1 MQIQKILNNNVV
13 ITTDQKNNEIVAM
26 GRGLAF
32 QKKIGDEI
40 AEEAI
45 DKTYHLANSD
55 LFHKFQELLVD
66 VPITYLEIANDIID
80 EAKVTLK
87 NPLNDSLY
95 ISITDHL
102 YAAVQRVKEGV
113 RVRNLLLW
121 DVKRLFP
128 DEFSVGVNA
137 VKRIEEKFKVNLGED
152 EAGNIALHLVNA
164 QSDSENEDAYM
175 MAELMQEI
183 IQITSYY
190 FKVQLDEESVYFYR
204 FTTHLRFFAS
214 RIMNH
219 RQLTDETDDELLLI
233 IQKKYQNAYQCVERI
248 ADFIR
253 KKYDYEMSNDE
264 KLYLTIHIARLVQK
278 VNQLKLNPPAFH
290 IIPGC

>member
-13 ITTDQKNNEIVAM
+13 ITTDQKNNEIIVM

-32 QKKIGDEI
+32 QKKVGDEI
-40 AEEAI
+40 CETAV
-45 DKTYHLANSD
+45 DKTYRLANSD
-55 LFHKFQELLVD
+55 LLHKFQELLED
-66 VPITYLEIANDIID
+66 MPISYVEIANDIID

-121 DVKRLFP
+121 DVKRFFP
-128 DEFSVGVNA
+128 DEFAVGVDA
-137 VKRIEEKFKVNLGED
+137 VKKIKDKFGVDLGED

-164 QSDSENEDAYM
+164 QTENDNEDAYM
-175 MAELMQEI
+175 VAELMQEI

-190 FKVQLDEESVYFYR
+190 FKVQLDEDSVYFYR

-214 RIMNH
+214 RIMNR
-219 RQLTDETDDELLLI
+219 RQLTDETDDDLLLI
-233 IQKKYQNAYQCVERI
+233 IQKKYQNAYKCVEKI
-248 ADFIR
+248 AEFIVNT
-253 KKYDYEMSNDE
+253 YHYEMSNDE

-278 VNQLKLNPPAFH
+278 VNQ
-290 IIPGC
+290 

>member
-40 AEEAI
+40 TESAI

-55 LFHKFQELLVD
+55 LFNKFQELLVD
-66 VPITYLEIANDIID
+66 VPITYVEIANDIID

-102 YAAVQRVKEGV
+102 Y
-113 RVRNLLLW
+113 VRNLLLW

-128 DEFSVGVNA
+128 DEFSVGVSA
-137 VKRIEEKFKVNLGED
+137 VKKIKEKFNIDLGED

-164 QSDSENEDAYM
+164 QTESDNEDAYM

-214 RIMNH
+214 RIMNK
-219 RQLTDETDDELLLI
+219 RQLTDETDNELLLI
-233 IQKKYQNAYQCVERI
+233 IQKKYQNAYQCVEKI
-248 ADFIR
+248 ADFIS
-253 KKYDYEMSNDE
+253 KKYAYEMSNDE

-278 VNQLKLNPPAFH
+278 VSE
-290 IIPGC
+290 

>member
-1 MQIQKILNNNVV
+1 MQIQKVLNNNVV
-13 ITTDQKNNEIVAM
+13 VATDQNDNEIVVM

-32 QKKIGDEI
+32 QKKVGDQI
-40 AEEAI
+40 ATDSI
-45 DKTYHLANSD
+45 DKTYRLANSD
-55 LFHKFQELLVD
+55 LAHKFQELLAD
-66 VPITYLEIANDIID
+66 VPIKYVEVANDIID

-102 YAAVQRVKEGV
+102 YGAIQRVSEGV

-121 DVKRLFP
+121 DVKRFFP
-128 DEFSVGVNA
+128 DEFSVGIAAIKKIQAEFDVD
-137 VKRIEEKFKVNLGED
+137 LGED

-164 QSDSENEDAYM
+164 QTENGNDNVVVMTEM
-175 MAELMQEI
+175 MQEI

-214 RIMNH
+214 RIMNQ
-219 RQLTDETDDELLLI
+219 RQVTDETDDELLMI
-233 IQKKYQNAYQCVERI
+233 IRKKYQNAYQCVEKI
-248 ADFIR
+248 ADFIAQS
-253 KKYDYEMSNDE
+253 YHYEMSNDE

-278 VNQLKLNPPAFH
+278 VNQ
-290 IIPGC
+290 

>member
-1 MQIQKILNNNVV
+1 MQIRKNLNNNVV
-13 ITTDQKNNEIVAM
+13 ITTNQKNNEIVVM

-32 QKKIGDEI
+32 QKKVGDEI
-40 AEEAI
+40 AEDAI
-45 DKTYHLANSD
+45 DKTYHLANNELS
-55 LFHKFQELLVD
+55 HKFQELLED
-66 VPITYLEIANDIID
+66 MPIAYVEIANDIID

-102 YAAVQRVKEGV
+102 YAAIQRVKEGV

-121 DVKRLFP
+121 DVKRFFP
-128 DEFSVGVNA
+128 DEFSVGVDA
-137 VKRIEEKFKVNLGED
+137 VKRIKKRFGIDLGED

-164 QSDSENEDAYM
+164 QTENDNDDAFLM
-175 MAELMQEI
+175 TEMMQEI

-214 RIMNH
+214 RIMNQ
-219 RQLTDETDDELLLI
+219 RQVADETDDELLLI
-233 IQKKYQNAYQCVERI
+233 IQRKYQNAYKCVGKI
-248 ADFIR
+248 ADFILE
-253 KKYDYEMSNDE
+253 KYQYEMTNDE

-278 VNQLKLNPPAFH
+278 VTQ
-290 IIPGC
+290 

>member
-128 DEFSVGVNA
+128 DEFSVDVNA

-248 ADFIR
+248 ADFIK

-278 VNQLKLNPPAFH
+278 VNQ
-290 IIPGC
+290 

>member
-1 MQIQKILNNNVV
+1 
-13 ITTDQKNNEIVAM
+13 M

-278 VNQLKLNPPAFH
+278 VNQ
-290 IIPGC
+290 

>member
-55 LFHKFQELLVD
+55 LFQKFQELLVD
-66 VPITYLEIANDIID
+66 VPISYVEIANDIID

-102 YAAVQRVKEGV
+102 YAAIQRVKEGV

-128 DEFSVGVNA
+128 DEFSVGVSA
-137 VKRIEEKFKVNLGED
+137 VKKIKEKFKIDLGED

-175 MAELMQEI
+175 IAEMMQEI

-214 RIMNH
+214 RIMNR

-253 KKYDYEMSNDE
+253 KKYVYEMSNDE

-278 VNQLKLNPPAFH
+278 VNQ
-290 IIPGC
+290 

>member
-1 MQIQKILNNNVV
+1 MSQNGGVLNAIQKILNNNVV

-278 VNQLKLNPPAFH
+278 VNQ
-290 IIPGC
+290 